1 MELPA
6 NTPDVYAEV
15 IVDSFASLH
24 GGRKRSS
31 ALLYFANLGAQ
42 YQFDSGFS
50 FQGELWLTDNQSIS
64 DVVGDEQ
71 GISNIEASEAG
82 VHIGTLALG
91 YNTPFF
97 FGSGWRL

>member
-1 MELPA
+1 MDLPA
-6 NTPDVYAEV
+6 NTPDIYAEV

-50 FQGELWLTDNQSIS
+50 LQGELWLTDNQSIS
-64 DVVGDEQ
+64 AIVGDEQ